1 MEQGERLGLTA
12 ERKVLM
18 TDPTINTPGGI
29 EDDFPIT
36 EEPTRDG
43 DIATGVKGV
52 PDQDR
57 LVEADE
63 DLQPDEDATIVN
75 DG

>member
-1 MEQGERLGLTA
+1 
-12 ERKVLM
+12 M
-18 TDPTINTPGGI
+18 TEPTINTPGGI

-36 EEPTRDG
+36 EEQTRNG

-52 PDQDR
+52 PDHDR
-57 LVEADE
+57 LVEPDE